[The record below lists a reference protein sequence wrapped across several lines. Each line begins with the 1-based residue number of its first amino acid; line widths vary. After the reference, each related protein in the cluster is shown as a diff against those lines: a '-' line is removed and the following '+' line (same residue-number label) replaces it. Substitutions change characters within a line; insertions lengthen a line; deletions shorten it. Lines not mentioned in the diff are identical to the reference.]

1 MFSYHAKCITKPLDQ
16 HAKKALGE
24 AMRLVVDRLVAAL
37 Q

>member
-1 MFSYHAKCITKPLDQ
+1 MFSYHAKYITKPLDQ

-24 AMRLVVDRLVAAL
+24 AMRLVDRLVAAL